1 MQITTEIDFELD
13 LDDTMREIAEEVVE
27 ANYCDYVTQD
37 DVESLVSDMDQ
48 IMTWDDYQDGWHDQ
62 LNEYVEAMQFIT
74 ASDLEDGDYIRL
86 GDRYF
91 EGLRADVAVL
101 ANDLEI
107 ARRSI
112 RVLLA
117 DRERTLGR
125 RARRLFT
132 LTRSTFGRMVRRV
145 HWHMP
150 RR

>member
-1 MQITTEIDFELD
+1 MQVTTEIDFD
-13 LDDTMREIAEEVVE
+13 LDIDDIMREIAEEVME
-27 ANYCDYVTQD
+27 ANYAGFLTQD
-37 DVESLVSDMDQ
+37 DLEIEDAVRETL
-48 IMTWDDYQDGWHDQ
+48 DG
-62 LNEYVEAMQFIT
+62 EYVSW
-74 ASDLEDGDYIRL
+74 SDLEDGDYIRL

-91 EGLRADVAVL
+91 EGMRTDVAVL

-112 RVLLA
+112 RVLLE

-132 LTRSTFGRMVRRV
+132 LTCSTFGRMVRRV

>member
-1 MQITTEIDFELD
+1 MQITTEIDFDLD
-13 LDDTMREIAEEVVE
+13 LDDTMREIAEEVVD
-27 ANYCDYVTQD
+27 ANHRDF
-37 DVESLVSDMDQ
+37 
-48 IMTWDDYQDGWHDQ
+48 MTWDDYHEGWHDQ
-62 LNEYVEAMQFIT
+62 INEYVDAMQFIT
-74 ASDLEDGDYIRL
+74 AENLEDGDYIRL

-91 EGLRADVAVL
+91 EGMRTDVAVL

-112 RVLLA
+112 RVLLE

-132 LTRSTFGRMVRRV
+132 LTCSTFGRMVRRV